1 MILLELANKAI
12 FDALAE
18 QLTLEKPTVLEFK
31 CSDFD
36 GAMFHVWTSQQNEN
50 DINISLSYGAA
61 ADILSK
67 GGHARL
73 EKVYG
78 SHLVEAENGYDV
90 TLLYS
95 WSDITSNR
103 DKTLTDISMI
113 KAWVCASPLLSAMEA
128 AESGAGGSTAVVDV
142 ALRDSTERMWVIQDG
157 ADRITVLFSVYF
169 RDPDDVVFAKVF
181 FTELKKSMQ
190 GAPSCDFSFQP
201 PGELKNVKELPRGAQ
216 IGYVTFVVFDRHFKG
231 PKKENAAFTLTT
243 FRNYLHYHIKCSKS
257 HMHTRM
263 RNRTENLLKILNR
276 AKQELVDQEKKTAT
290 GRTFTRK

>member
-18 QLTLEKPTVLEFK
+18 QLTQEKPGLLEFK

-36 GAMFHVWTSQQNEN
+36 GAMFHVWTSQENEN

-61 ADILSK
+61 GDILAK
-67 GGHARL
+67 GGKARL
-73 EKVYG
+73 QKVYG
-78 SHLVEAENGYDV
+78 QHLVAPENGYDV
-90 TLLYS
+90 TIQYNWPEIAQS
-95 WSDITSNR
+95 R
-103 DKTLTDISMI
+103 DKMLTDISMI
-113 KAWVCASPLLSAMEA
+113 KAWVCASPLLQAFES
-128 AESGAGGSTAVVDV
+128 AESGGSLGGLIDV
-142 ALRDSTERMWVIQDG
+142 ALRDSTERMWIVQDS

-169 RDPDDVVFAKVF
+169 RDPDDIVFAKVF
-181 FTELKKSMQ
+181 FQELKKSLQ
-190 GAPSCDFSFQP
+190 GAPSCDFSLQP
-201 PGELKNVKELPRGAQ
+201 PGELKTARDLPRGAQ

-276 AKQELVDQEKKTAT
+276 AKQEPVDQEKKTAT